1 MNMKWHKDW
10 KRILKTYSFIG
21 MLANLLVAVSVSGL
35 AVLGLLSAE
44 LAFPVLATLGI
55 TLGVIGL
62 VGRFVDQELEDI
74 QDEDH
79 S

>member
-1 MNMKWHKDW
+1 MKWHKDW

-21 MLANLLVAVSVSGL
+21 MIANLFVAISVSGL

-62 VGRFVDQELEDI
+62 LGRFVDQEIEDI
-74 QDEDH
+74 EDEDNR
-79 S
+79 